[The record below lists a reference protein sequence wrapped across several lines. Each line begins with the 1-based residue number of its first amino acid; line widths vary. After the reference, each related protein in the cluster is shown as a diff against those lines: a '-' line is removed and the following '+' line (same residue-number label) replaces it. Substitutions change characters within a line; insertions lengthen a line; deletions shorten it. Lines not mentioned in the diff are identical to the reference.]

1 MVKYSQGGN
10 SLIVCQTKLKIFE
23 MYYTVKV
30 TKSCSDLKT
39 CGMMNYQ
46 QQQNVS
52 DYHPHHQWENICLGF
67 SQWQGCLWHF
77 PKFIW
82 FIACLEMSG
91 TGQFMKTLKHYSQ
104 PRKEIWKEF
113 CLFTSLARNI
123 FMASQS
129 KIPPAHKSKSQ
140 RLCTKDNNILTTLF
154 N

>member
-1 MVKYSQGGN
+1 
-10 SLIVCQTKLKIFE
+10 

-30 TKSCSDLKT
+30 TKSCSDLET

-46 QQQNVS
+46 QQQKMSRITTLMTNQRAAY
-52 DYHPHHQWENICLGF
+52 DICPGF
-67 SQWQGCLWHF
+67 GQWQGSSWHL